1 MQVKHVESAGEN
13 PLLARVQIH
22 PSSSRALHTH
32 THTHTHTERA
42 VLCSAL
48 REWTVTEDREGLA
61 DALHEE

>member
-1 MQVKHVESAGEN
+1 MWNRQVKIRYWHVCKSTPR
-13 PLLARVQIH
+13 PLAH
-22 PSSSRALHTH
+22 YTH
-32 THTHTHTERA
+32 THTHTHTQRERA